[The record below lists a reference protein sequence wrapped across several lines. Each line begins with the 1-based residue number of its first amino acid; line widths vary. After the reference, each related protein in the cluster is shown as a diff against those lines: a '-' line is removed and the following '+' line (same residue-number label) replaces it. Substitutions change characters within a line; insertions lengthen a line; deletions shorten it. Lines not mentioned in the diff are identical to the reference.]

1 MLETDLEQCAQGI
14 RLEETISKSRVK
26 ETEKV
31 LNWLKAKEEDLR
43 KYYTNYIVFR
53 IFFLTV
59 DQMILVFEFR
69 NTVKNN
75 TVDFYL
81 ER

>member
-1 MLETDLEQCAQGI
+1 MIQECPGQIRMDMLETDLEQCAQGI

-59 DQMILVFEFR
+59 DQMILVLEFR
-69 NTVKNN
+69 I
-75 TVDFYL
+75 
-81 ER
+81 